1 MKKNILIIILIIV
14 LLAFIFIG
22 LYYFDLYRTVEK
34 PEYPVGSYSI
44 NETNDSISYTF
55 YGDGNGNVKTTTT
68 YLFKDN
74 LLSEIKYEIHYSNKY
89 YARNNAK
96 YRTKKYGEEL
106 VNENNINYVSSK
118 DNESIGKTKE
128 EIKEIYSWVQESEKK
143 KKIN

>member
-96 YRTKKYGEEL
+96 YSDKKYGEEL

-128 EIKEIYSWVQESEKK
+128 EIKEIYSWLEESDQFT
-143 KKIN
+143 KIN